1 MRLIIKSRDILELKA
16 LTTCILRILTAISEM
31 DICLSIFWRFSKNPL
46 TLIIS
51 LPSIDVH
58 SLYGV

>member
-16 LTTCILRILTAISEM
+16 LTILRILSAISEM
-31 DICLSIFWRFSKNPL
+31 DICLSIFWGFSKKPL

-58 SLYGV
+58 SLYDV